1 MSHPPWLGEQSEDGL
16 PSRRRLDS
24 SKGHVQHGRGVT
36 VWMGRNRLSAPALQW
51 AKDSLL
57 DSSCF
62 HPPLTGAS
70 RHSVPAACPQT
81 SPGKPLAAGGALLSP
96 GNAPAC
102 PFITSGPGETQ
113 SLARLSLQACPLFP
127 PRPLDTESQA
137 RHPAA
142 AELGRKRKMDGSGE
156 LLPRDGWKNLPFLY
170 PHVSEEQS
178 RVWLGP

>member
-1 MSHPPWLGEQSEDGL
+1 MSHPPWLGEQSEEGL
-16 PSRRRLDS
+16 PSRRRPDS

-70 RHSVPAACPQT
+70 RHSIPAACPQT

-113 SLARLSLQACPLFP
+113 SLARLSLQACPLFHP
-127 PRPLDTESQA
+127 DLWTRSPRRGTRRLQSWAGNGRWMVLESFCQGMA
-137 RHPAA
+137 GKTFHFSTHMSLRNSP
-142 AELGRKRKMDGSGE
+142 ESG
-156 LLPRDGWKNLPFLY
+156 
-170 PHVSEEQS
+170 
-178 RVWLGP
+178 

>member
-1 MSHPPWLGEQSEDGL
+1 MCVHPPASHWLPGFSLTSPGWESAC
-16 PSRRRLDS
+16 S
-24 SKGHVQHGRGVT
+24 GHPIPAF
-36 VWMGRNRLSAPALQW
+36 LSTIM
-51 AKDSLL
+51 

-62 HPPLTGAS
+62 HPPLNGAS
-70 RHSVPAACPQT
+70 RHYDPAACPQT